1 MKEIIYPQ
9 RLKETIVGKGNLSY
23 IRTAHRGAP
32 PPPPPPITCTPST
45 RDFINNPVNYNLV
58 SKVDVNYEFYA
69 IVEADGQ
76 RFFIRTAGNAVP
88 TEPVIG
94 KLYYD
99 ENDDYDSAANGD
111 MTAAMAV
118 DPFLVVDNI
127 TASDFNE
134 DYYPLELYHPYMRF
148 LLKMWYCYDVKPV
161 QTPRESWSLTTIN
174 GFTVNST
181 LPYDFADDADELD
194 LRLNPNPYSFKFC
207 RATSSEIQ
215 QYGIVNTSSQRCIN
229 IIDYAN
235 SGNELEALSCA
246 QISLPTSPNHD
257 NVSLI
262 NCVEAPSEYSFTLQ
276 NIHNLLDTSGSI
288 QITDSVTG
296 FTKKY
301 LFKQLGYFLE
311 SWLAIDMVRLD
322 FPVYYS
328 NAFLDGDQLVIMM
341 EKLEGAPESYFN
353 PLKIII
359 QMNSPNALFTNNGT
373 NRLAFCLSVPQYVV
387 PPPESNPNPEPE
399 PINCIP
405 DEFTIKAIDIA
416 DPNIKKVRM
425 RCYLTVDGI
434 PDDYWNFKPDNSEI
448 GYIECS
454 YTRPSTSK
462 PIYGRDILFEYFNV
476 NDFFGPAIHSFF
488 YGTDTIVN
496 GNLSKITLK
505 GLTVNSNVGN
515 PNEVRVDQAVVKLS
529 FIPITDLASDEID
542 FTILQWGSE
551 QTFHSCAKIVWIDE
565 VT

>member
-9 RLKETIVGKGNLSY
+9 RLKETIVGKGDLSY
-23 IRTAHRGAP
+23 IRTAHIGTP
-32 PPPPPPITCTPST
+32 PPGPITCIPTNHNFTDDLMNFDLVST
-45 RDFINNPVNYNLV
+45 VDVRYQFYTIIETSDGKRFFLRIEDNVIPMNSVTVNVYDDNEQLVPMRLTAAAVITEILGGSSTSISGFNEPFYSSHLNAEFVQIIQNLV
-58 SKVDVNYEFYA
+58 YRCDIGMLKLGPGEEFYN
-69 IVEADGQ
+69 IIINSISGLTLDSPIPDFFMEIGNMENL
-76 RFFIRTAGNAVP
+76 RFI
-88 TEPVIG
+88 
-94 KLYYD
+94 K
-99 ENDDYDSAANGD
+99 
-111 MTAAMAV
+111 
-118 DPFLVVDNI
+118 
-127 TASDFNE
+127 
-134 DYYPLELYHPYMRF
+134 
-148 LLKMWYCYDVKPV
+148 
-161 QTPRESWSLTTIN
+161 ESYT
-174 GFTVNST
+174 
-181 LPYDFADDADELD
+181 
-194 LRLNPNPYSFKFC
+194 FKFA
-207 RATSSEIQ
+207 RATLDDIER
-215 QYGIVNTSSQRCIN
+215 YGIVNNGSRRTIN
-229 IIDYAN
+229 IIDYIN
-235 SGNELEALSCA
+235 GGDEIVLQSCA
-246 QISLPTSPNHD
+246 RIEL
-257 NVSLI
+257 LI
-262 NCVEAPSEYSFTLQ
+262 
-276 NIHNLLDTSGSI
+276 D
-288 QITDSVTG
+288 
-296 FTKKY
+296 
-301 LFKQLGYFLE
+301 
-311 SWLAIDMVRLD
+311 
-322 FPVYYS
+322 
-328 NAFLDGDQLVIMM
+328 
-341 EKLEGAPESYFN
+341 
-353 PLKIII
+353 
-359 QMNSPNALFTNNGT
+359 
-373 NRLAFCLSVPQYVV
+373 
-387 PPPESNPNPEPE
+387 SNPNPEPE